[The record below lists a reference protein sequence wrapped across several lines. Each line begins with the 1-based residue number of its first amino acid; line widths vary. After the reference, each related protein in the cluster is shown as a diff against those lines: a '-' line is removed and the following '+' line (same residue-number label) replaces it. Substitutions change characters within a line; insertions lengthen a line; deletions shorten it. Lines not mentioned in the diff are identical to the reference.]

1 MIKQRI
7 RLLSFLFLHT
17 GAEVLERFAY
27 YGIGTNLIN
36 YLTGQLGQ
44 STAVAAANVNSWFGT
59 STIVTLLG
67 AFVADSYLGRYRTI
81 VIASLLYILV
91 CLTFLV
97 FCLTPHL
104 TVVASC
110 AQLLLVLSSGYL
122 LLFFPFFISYIKIN
136 KFFSLKRFLNGYGFV
151 APPMSINKNET

>member
-7 RLLSFLFLHT
+7 WLLSFPFFFFYT

-36 YLTGQLGQ
+36 YLTGPLGQ

-104 TVVASC
+104 TVVASR
-110 AQLLLVLSSGYL
+110 AQLLLVFISSGYL
-122 LLFFPFFISYIKIN
+122 LLFFSLFYFLYKN
-136 KFFSLKRFLNGYGFV
+136 K
-151 APPMSINKNET
+151 